1 MARENH
7 VEALLR
13 WRKLEL
19 LQETYPHFVPFLQDM
34 MLELRFHTSWIQE
47 DIAEFLE
54 YGPLYLMVQAQRGQA
69 KSTITAIYAV
79 WHLIHN
85 PEGRVLIISA
95 GEKQANEISTLITRF
110 IGNVDILECM
120 RPDASSGDRTSVEA
134 YDIHHSLKGLDK
146 SPSVACVGINGNL
159 QGKRA
164 TLLIADDVESK
175 KNSKTA
181 TSRADLLDLTRDFTS
196 ICEVGRIIYLGT
208 PQSQDSIY
216 NTLPSRGFAVRV
228 WPGRYPTKAQMGW
241 YDDRLSP
248 ALLARLKAHPELAFG
263 GGVLADQGQPT
274 DDRLNEEVLQ
284 KKERDQ
290 GPAYFQLQHMLST
303 TMTDALRYPL
313 KPENLIVMRLGG
325 DRFPMSLTRSVTL
338 NALQKFE
345 VHGHAFSM
353 ATPVEVSE
361 TFQVLDSRVMYVD
374 PAGGGTNGDE
384 SGYAVAGGLNG
395 NVFLLDA
402 GGVPGGYSREA
413 MLALAEKA
421 IQWQVNVVVIEKNF
435 GYGSF
440 REVWLPIL
448 RAAGYK
454 GGVEDDYVTG
464 QKELRIIETLEP
476 VMSRGSLI
484 VNEDLVEW
492 DKTTSGRYH
501 AAKRLTYSLFFQM
514 SRITRDPKCLIHDDR
529 LDAVE
534 GAVRHYLKS
543 LQIDQ
548 AAEEERRKQEE
559 WKRWI
564 ADPLQRKRY
573 SASPTRGPSMM
584 DRYRR

>member
-34 MLELRFHTSWIQE
+34 MMELRFRTTWIQE

-120 RPDASSGDRTSVEA
+120 RPDASAGDRTSVEA
-134 YDIHHSLKGLDK
+134 YDIHHSIKGLDK

-228 WPGRYPTKAQMGW
+228 WPGRYPTKAQMDW

-248 ALLARLKAHPELAFG
+248 TLLARLKAHPELAYG
-263 GGVLADQGQPT
+263 GGVLGDQGQPT

-313 KPENLIVMRLGG
+313 KTENLVVMRLGG
-325 DRFPMSLTRSVTL
+325 DRFPMSLTRSVTP
-338 NALQKFE
+338 NALQKF
-345 VHGHAFSM
+345 
-353 ATPVEVSE
+353 
-361 TFQVLDSRVMYVD
+361 
-374 PAGGGTNGDE
+374 
-384 SGYAVAGGLNG
+384 
-395 NVFLLDA
+395 
-402 GGVPGGYSREA
+402 
-413 MLALAEKA
+413 
-421 IQWQVNVVVIEKNF
+421 
-435 GYGSF
+435 
-440 REVWLPIL
+440 
-448 RAAGYK
+448 
-454 GGVEDDYVTG
+454 
-464 QKELRIIETLEP
+464 
-476 VMSRGSLI
+476 
-484 VNEDLVEW
+484 
-492 DKTTSGRYH
+492 
-501 AAKRLTYSLFFQM
+501 
-514 SRITRDPKCLIHDDR
+514 
-529 LDAVE
+529 
-534 GAVRHYLKS
+534 
-543 LQIDQ
+543 
-548 AAEEERRKQEE
+548 
-559 WKRWI
+559 
-564 ADPLQRKRY
+564 
-573 SASPTRGPSMM
+573 
-584 DRYRR
+584 